1 METRGKTLERKGQID
16 YHKKIT
22 NKEDRDRDVD
32 MQLTKE
38 RLQFL
43 MLRHFSNFMR
53 QVFLSISSC
62 RPDSMDIQIFK
73 QNNHS
78 LDWTLHFLSRDQSWK
93 SELPDSKRNERK
105 VQQGTQ
111 AFICIRKKNIASIS
125 RIPKEI
131 INFKPAK
138 HETGRDQV
146 TLEAKWQTL
155 DFDSSIM

>member
-1 METRGKTLERKGQID
+1 MELVTHKNCNRQTRTNGACDLLYNSFMKCRLHGLQNAQHFGRKKVPTIMETRGKTLERKGQID

-78 LDWTLHFLSRDQSWK
+78 LD
-93 SELPDSKRNERK
+93 
-105 VQQGTQ
+105 
-111 AFICIRKKNIASIS
+111 
-125 RIPKEI
+125 
-131 INFKPAK
+131 
-138 HETGRDQV
+138 
-146 TLEAKWQTL
+146 
-155 DFDSSIM
+155 